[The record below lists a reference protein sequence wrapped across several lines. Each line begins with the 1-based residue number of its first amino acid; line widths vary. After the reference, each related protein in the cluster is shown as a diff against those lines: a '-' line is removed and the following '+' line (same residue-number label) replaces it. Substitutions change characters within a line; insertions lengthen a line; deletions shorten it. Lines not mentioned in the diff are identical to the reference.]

1 MSINRPLNIPGRR
14 KVITKN
20 MILEAQKH
28 TKSNM
33 AAAKWMGIC
42 YTTYR
47 KWAKYYGVFEQHLNQ
62 KGDGIKKGFAVRTVN
77 VEDVVLGKR
86 QPPRRW
92 SQSVVKEELIDK
104 GYWQHECSNCGYSE
118 CRDKDLRGPFL
129 ICFFD
134 GDGGNHRLD
143 NLHLLCYCCFFIMKP
158 TGRMLTTPKNVTLL
172 RKKLEEVWI
181 EKDNE

>member
-1 MSINRPLNIPGRR
+1 MINRPLNIPGRR

-33 AAAKWMGIC
+33 AAAKWMRVS
-42 YTTYR
+42 YTTYK

-104 GYWQHECSNCGYSE
+104 GYWQHECSNCGYNE
-118 CRDKDLRGPFL
+118 ENMATGKTCLGIDFK
-129 ICFFD
+129 D
-134 GDGGNHRLD
+134 GDSKNWLLD
-143 NLHLLCYCCFFIMKP
+143 NIRLLCVNCYYSFNAYFP
-158 TGRMLTTPKNVTLL
+158 SA
-172 RKKLEEVWI
+172 KKFC
-181 EKDNE
+181 K